1 VALFLKQHGYPAS
14 ALTGGF
20 DAWKAAGYPL
30 EPVEVRS
37 A

>member
-1 VALFLKQHGYPAS
+1 VAQFLHEQGYRAS

-30 EPVEVRS
+30 E
-37 A
+37 

>member
-1 VALFLKQHGYPAS
+1 VALFLKEQGYHAS

-30 EPVEVRS
+30 EPLN

>member
-1 VALFLKQHGYPAS
+1 VAQFLEEQGYHAF

-30 EPVEVRS
+30 DGAGR
-37 A
+37 